1 MNQKTTQKIIDKELA
16 IKVIMDCKTR
26 AVHKFQTILGFK
38 QNMLTQYSVLFQDY
52 LDFHHYKLA
61 IEIDE
66 NCHSNRNID
75 YETKR

>member
-38 QNMLTQYSVLFQDY
+38 HYNAILTKEQTVLMKIKISFKGKNMLTQYSVLF
-52 LDFHHYKLA
+52 
-61 IEIDE
+61 
-66 NCHSNRNID
+66 
-75 YETKR
+75 

>member
-38 QNMLTQYSVLFQDY
+38 QYNAILTKEQTVLMKIKISFKGKNMLTQYSVLF
-52 LDFHHYKLA
+52 
-61 IEIDE
+61 
-66 NCHSNRNID
+66 
-75 YETKR
+75 

>member
-38 QNMLTQYSVLFQDY
+38 QYNAILTKEQTVLMKIKISFKGKNMLTQHSVLF
-52 LDFHHYKLA
+52 
-61 IEIDE
+61 
-66 NCHSNRNID
+66 
-75 YETKR
+75 